1 VNTAGIV
8 TVVEAQDLAEELK
21 TDQCLLIQVTSPEV
35 YEQAHLPGAVLV
47 VPAELVSGVPPASG
61 RLPERDRLITLF
73 NRIGLTS
80 VSKVVV
86 YDDEGGGWAGRL
98 GWTLDV
104 IGHRNWRYLNGGLQ
118 AWAATGLA
126 MTQGQPVPVEPSD
139 NANLVI
145 DESPI
150 AEIADVLAAS
160 AGTGTAIWDVRSA
173 EEYSGQKQA
182 AARAGHIPGAVNY
195 DWLLL
200 KDPNNAQRLVEGL
213 DDILTQLGIHAD
225 QPIITHCQTHH
236 RSGLSYMIGRILGRN
251 IRAYHGSWSEWGNR
265 EDTPIENPAIG

>member
-160 AGTGTAIWDVRSA
+160 AGTDTAIWDVRSA

>member
-1 VNTAGIV
+1 MNTAGIV

>member
-1 VNTAGIV
+1 MNTAGIV
-8 TVVEAQDLAEELK
+8 TVVEAQNLAEELK
-21 TDQCLLIQVTSPEV
+21 TDHCLLIQVTSLEV
-35 YEQAHLPGAVLV
+35 YQQAHLPGAVLV
-47 VPAELVSGVPPASG
+47 LPAELVSGVPPASG

-80 VSKVVV
+80 ASKVVV

-118 AWAATGLA
+118 AWAATGLQ
-126 MTQGQPVPVEPSD
+126 MTQGQPAPVVPSD

-160 AGTGTAIWDVRSA
+160 AGTDTAIWDVRSI
-173 EEYSGQKQA
+173 EEYLGQKQT

-200 KDPNNAQRLVEGL
+200 KDPNNAQRLVENL

-225 QPIITHCQTHH
+225 QSIITHCQTHH
-236 RSGLSYMIGRILGRN
+236 RSGLSYMVGRILGRN

>member
-1 VNTAGIV
+1 MNTAGIV

-35 YEQAHLPGAVLV
+35 YEQAPLPGAVLV